1 MKLVGPSVMIALGK
15 PQRVIQEIIALAAGT
30 ASVDMVG
37 ITSHI
42 EEKVHFS
49 RSIYFAP
56 DSDSPIWQWSS
67 VSTSPGA
74 SLTICSPYIN
84 GRHFSLRVFKHCKQ
98 RPTNADTVSDRLGQ

>member
-30 ASVDMVG
+30 ASVDTVG

-42 EEKVHFS
+42 EEKVHFN

-56 DSDSPIWQWSS
+56 DSDSPMWQWPS
-67 VSTSPGA
+67 VSTLPGA
-74 SLTICSPYIN
+74 PLTICSPCIN
-84 GRHFSLRVFKHCKQ
+84 GKHFLLRVFKH
-98 RPTNADTVSDRLGQ
+98 